1 MPARDPWRP
10 ARAPRRLLFP
20 TRAENGLPF
29 PLPGPERGRPGAPH
43 CSRVLGRDC
52 RRLAT
57 SASAPNSR
65 TEELRGRRVATAVW
79 TVPDPP
85 SLEAV
90 ILALSISVYAAP
102 REEKQVCDLDQGS
115 GTKKSHSPCTYR
127 TGRGPSK
134 NDPECTM
141 LKLRAEK
148 TQI

>member
-65 TEELRGRRVATAVW
+65 TEELRGRRVATECRILCWA
-79 TVPDPP
+79 
-85 SLEAV
+85 LEV
-90 ILALSISVYAAP
+90 TPQDELIIVLES
-102 REEKQVCDLDQGS
+102 RK
-115 GTKKSHSPCTYR
+115 R
-127 TGRGPSK
+127 
-134 NDPECTM
+134 
-141 LKLRAEK
+141 
-148 TQI
+148 

>member
-65 TEELRGRRVATAVW
+65 TEELRGRRVATAPVE
-79 TVPDPP
+79 P
-85 SLEAV
+85 SQEEQ
-90 ILALSISVYAAP
+90 SCEGSNSVVSMEVSEP
-102 REEKQVCDLDQGS
+102 VVENGE
-115 GTKKSHSPCTYR
+115 TEMSPED
-127 TGRGPSK
+127 S
-134 NDPECTM
+134 
-141 LKLRAEK
+141 
-148 TQI
+148 

>member
-1 MPARDPWRP
+1 MLLCPKD
-10 ARAPRRLLFP
+10 RRMEPFVELQELVTVGDEEMDFTP
-20 TRAENGLPF
+20 VEEEKLNSAQRYRGVDRKMENCGSF
-29 PLPGPERGRPGAPH
+29 
-43 CSRVLGRDC
+43 VLW
-52 RRLAT
+52 
-57 SASAPNSR
+57 
-65 TEELRGRRVATAVW
+65 AVW